1 MNYQHTFFLK
11 MRQKK
16 QQLATEKLKLH
27 PRNKHHGRYDFKELI
42 AVCPELAQFAA
53 LNIYGDESID
63 FSNPNAVKTL
73 NKALLKNSYGINF
86 WEIPDNYLCPPIP
99 GRADYIHYVA
109 DLLAEK
115 NSGKIPTGKKIKCL
129 DIGVGANCVYPIIG
143 NREYGWSFIG
153 SDIDAV
159 SIASAGKIIEN
170 DSFLQNAVEYRLQKN
185 PTDIFRGIIK
195 PDEFFDLSICNPPF
209 YASLEEAE
217 QRTLK
222 KLSNLN
228 NKKIM
233 KPIRNF
239 GGQNS
244 ELWCEGGEEKFVE
257 NMIRESVEFQDFC
270 FWFSTLISKQSNLK
284 SIYAA
289 LKIAKVFE
297 LKTIPMRQGNKISR
311 IVAWTFLDEK
321 QQKDWKSEKWK

>member
-1 MNYQHTFFLK
+1 
-11 MRQKK
+11 
-16 QQLATEKLKLH
+16 LKLH
-27 PRNKHHGRYDFKELI
+27 PRNKHRGRYDFKELI
-42 AVCPELAQFAA
+42 SVCPELGEFAA

-63 FSNPNAVKTL
+63 FSNPNAVKIL
-73 NKALLKNSYGINF
+73 NKALLKHFYGIDF

-99 GRADYIHYVA
+99 GRADYIHYIA

-115 NSGKIPTGKKIKCL
+115 NGGKIPTGKQINCL

-153 SDIDAV
+153 SDVDPV
-159 SIASAGKIIEN
+159 SIASANKIIEN
-170 DSFLQNAVEYRLQKN
+170 DLFLQNAVECRLQKN
-185 PTDIFRGIIK
+185 PLHIFRGIIQ
-195 PDEFFDLSICNPPF
+195 PNEFFDLSICNPPF
-209 YASLEEAE
+209 YASPDEAE
-217 QRTLK
+217 QQTLK

-228 NKKIM
+228 NKKVM

-257 NMIRESVEFQDFC
+257 SMIRESVEFKNSC

-284 SIYAA
+284 SIYAT
-289 LKIAKVFE
+289 LKIANVGE

-321 QQKDWKSEKWK
+321 QQKDWKSERWKRED